1 MTPLHET
8 SRNIIFRKSKK
19 NSQKFLGLQKFL
31 KKIHNFEK
39 KIEKKIKLS
48 PINVTKLNFHTNSVP
63 QYVTVS
69 EILIK
74 SKSFVVLAKQV
85 LEFS

>member
-1 MTPLHET
+1 MIPIAWNVE
-8 SRNIIFRKSKK
+8 KY
-19 NSQKFLGLQKFL
+19 
-31 KKIHNFEK
+31 NFEK
-39 KIEKKIKLS
+39 IEKNFTNKKLS
-48 PINVTKLNFHTNSVP
+48 PIHVTKLNFHTK
-63 QYVTVS
+63 YVTVS